1 MMSFHPQTPQS
12 PSHFSPSS
20 SDQSTSMSGS
30 MISTTTTLP
39 TPAHSVNGSSLAND
53 MSFTD
58 IVMGE
63 NSPQKRK
70 RTADDVGDREQKK
83 VHIEDRKLGIDDLH
97 LDVGEKYLLCRSQ
110 HQPPRP
116 HLSEDLFEMFGL
128 ADLAAEYARI
138 KDGQKNALRKT
149 YKGHIKKLGVQGHF
163 DSVKTDEKDPERIE
177 YLMACP
183 QEEWNAHFVRGKE
196 ITRGFSSDMKSKM
209 SRAVTMSRG
218 TVPSTLWNNSV
229 LGDIATTSLKAHL
242 NQPPSARPTAP
253 NTPLAYGGPAMQR
266 VKPQTPG
273 FQDNRPRRNI
283 KKRGYGD
290 SSFEGYGEGYED
302 DGGLETGY
310 STGEGDMASGFKR
323 RKKTQPGTQSYAQG
337 RQQSGYGHHGVSGI

>member
-1 MMSFHPQTPQS
+1 MAHVAATTGII
-12 PSHFSPSS
+12 FSPSALT
-20 SDQSTSMSGS
+20 DPRYCLLH
-30 MISTTTTLP
+30 IEKE
-39 TPAHSVNGSSLAND
+39 SSLTLTIA
-53 MSFTD
+53 
-58 IVMGE
+58 E
-63 NSPQKRK
+63 
-70 RTADDVGDREQKK
+70 
-83 VHIEDRKLGIDDLH
+83 
-97 LDVGEKYLLCRSQ
+97 

-128 ADLAAEYARI
+128 ADIAAEYARI

-163 DSVKTDEKDPERIE
+163 DSVKTDEKDPERIDH
-177 YLMACP
+177 LMLCP

-196 ITRGFSSDMKSKM
+196 ITRGFSSDMKSKI
-209 SRAVTMSRG
+209 SRAVTMNKG
-218 TVPSTLWNNSV
+218 TVPSTMWNSSV
-229 LGDIATTSLKAHL
+229 LGDIATSSLKAHL

-273 FQDNRPRRNI
+273 FQDNRPRRSI

-290 SSFEGYGEGYED
+290 ASFEGYGEGYED

-323 RKKTQPGTQSYAQG
+323 RKK
-337 RQQSGYGHHGVSGI
+337 VLI